1 MRLSRAY
8 FKTYRDDPAEAV
20 IPSHRLLVRAGF
32 IRKSASGIYF
42 YMQPGWRSIRKIE
55 EIVRQ
60 EMDAKGAQEI
70 RMSAIMPA
78 ELWQES
84 GRWAA
89 YGPELWR
96 IRDRHD
102 RDFCLGPTHEEA
114 VTWIARE
121 DITSYKQMPINL
133 YQIQNKYRDESRPRF
148 GLLRSRE
155 FIMKDAYSFDV
166 DSEAL
171 DKTYDLMYE
180 AYTNIFTRC
189 GLNFAPVEADTGSI
203 GGKGSHE
210 FTAFTEVGESD
221 IVYCEKCR
229 MAATQEKAECV
240 DDPLQDDVEM
250 LPLEKKETPGTST
263 IEAVAD
269 YLGLDKK
276 QTIKALLFRRLDAE
290 TLEAVGFVA
299 AFIRGDR
306 ECNMIKMVN
315 ALDIPEHCLEFAD
328 EAEMGPATGCVAGF
342 TGPMGLH
349 DCTIVVDSE
358 LVGMKNL
365 CAGACEKDHHYI
377 NMNYGRD
384 YEGDIV
390 TDIKSLEQGDPCP
403 VCGHPVTETKGIEVG
418 QIFKLRDKYSVAMG
432 ANYVDENMKSH
443 PIQMGCYGIGVS
455 RTMAAVVEQ
464 HYDDKGII
472 WPVAVAPYHAIIT
485 VIKAKDETQA
495 ALAEKIYDELQA
507 AGVEVVLDDRDER
520 PGVKFKDADLIGYPI
535 RITVGKRAGED
546 IVEYKLRREENV
558 DEITSGEAIARA
570 AELVKE
576 EGDGRCFFKK

>member
-1 MRLSRAY
+1 M
-8 FKTYRDDPAEAV
+8 
-20 IPSHRLLVRAGF
+20 G
-32 IRKSASGIYF
+32 GI
-42 YMQPGWRSIRKIE
+42 W
-55 EIVRQ
+55 
-60 EMDAKGAQEI
+60 D
-70 RMSAIMPA
+70 
-78 ELWQES
+78 L
-84 GRWAA
+84 
-89 YGPELWR
+89 ELWR
-96 IRDRHD
+96 IKDRHE

-121 DITSYKQMPINL
+121 YITSYKQMPINL

-155 FIMKDAYSFDV
+155 FVMKDAYSFDV

-171 DKTYDLMYE
+171 DKTYNLMYE
-180 AYTNIFTRC
+180 AYSNVFTRC

-240 DDPLQDDVEM
+240 DDPPQDDVEM
-250 LPLEKKETPGTST
+250 LPLEKKETPGTTT

-276 QTIKALLFRRLDAE
+276 QTIKALLFKRLDAE
-290 TLEAVGFVA
+290 TLEVTGYVA
-299 AFIRGDR
+299 AFVRGDR

-365 CAGACEKDHHYI
+365 CAGACEKDHHLV

-384 YEGDIV
+384 YKGDIV
-390 TDIKSLEQGDPCP
+390 TDIKSLEQGDQCP

-432 ANYVDENMKSH
+432 ANFVDENMKSH

-464 HYDDKGII
+464 HYDDKGIV
-472 WPVAVAPYHAIIT
+472 WPVSVAPYHVIIT
-485 VIKAKDETQA
+485 LIKAKDETQA

-558 DEITSGEAIARA
+558 DEITSGEAVTRA
-570 AELVKE
+570 IEPVKE
-576 EGDGRCFFKK
+576 EGDGRCFFR